1 MSWRRFGW
9 RWAGVGLSCMSGSP
23 APAARPTRWE
33 GWQLGLLAVGMALLA
48 AWLALP
54 RPVPPAELPLPLVD
68 QREVTHLREREAGH
82 VAEAEQKGLSFDAR
96 AVGELL
102 RRHGAAVFEGDAH
115 RALRAQ
121 QDVRSR
127 ARELLRRG
135 GARELSQLRAVQTQ
149 LFAAALA
156 RFERTG
162 KRDAELQELSGNF
175 EAKARAVGWLA
186 GSRLALSEQQLFVL
200 YRVRWTEL
208 VGVREEPLLRLTL
221 WDYRVYYRI
230 LLLYPE
236 GRSEL
241 ERDSARLSYVEALAR
256 RDGDYPQLL
265 ARGVLLYRMGQP
277 ASAAAALLQHLEAH
291 PDGLWALRARNYA
304 LAALAELQTE
314 E

>member
-1 MSWRRFGW
+1 MSPP
-9 RWAGVGLSCMSGSP
+9 P
-23 APAARPTRWE
+23 ALEARHTRWE

-54 RPVPPAELPLPLVD
+54 RPVPPSELPLPLVD
-68 QREVTHLREREAGH
+68 QRQLRHLRDAEAVR
-82 VAEAEQKGLSFDAR
+82 VAEAQQAGLSFDAR
-96 AVGELL
+96 AVGELV
-102 RRHGAAVFEGDAH
+102 RRHGAASFQGDAH

-135 GARELSQLRAVQTQ
+135 GAIELARLRAVQTQ

-156 RFERTG
+156 RFEQTAR
-162 KRDAELQELSGNF
+162 RDAELQELGGNF
-175 EAKARAVGWLA
+175 EAKARVVGWLA
-186 GSRLALSEQQLFVL
+186 DRRLALSEQQLFVL

-221 WDYRVYYRI
+221 SDYRVYYRT
-230 LLLYPE
+230 LLLHPE

-241 ERDSARLSYVEALAR
+241 DRDTARLSYVAALAR

-277 ASAAAALLQHLEAH
+277 APAAAALLQHLEAH
-291 PDGLWALRARNYA
+291 PEGLWALRARNYA
-304 LAALAELQTE
+304 LAALAELRTE